1 MLALDEYI
9 KIFFGVFAIMGPY
22 SLLPIFIDLTQ
33 NKSKQEK
40 NDLAKRATIAGFLV
54 AFFSVWIGSY
64 VLGFFNISIPAFRV
78 AGGILLLISAFG
90 MLSGKVPGTK
100 QTPEELKEAQISNR
114 DLAIVPMAIP
124 LIIGP
129 GAISTII
136 VFSSYSSS
144 FVHLAI
150 MSIIVLIP
158 IINIFLFLKI
168 AVKISDKLG
177 LIGINVI
184 TRLMGLILASIGVEF
199 MASGLIKLFPGWA

>member
-1 MLALDEYI
+1 MLEFDVYI
-9 KIFFGVFAIMGPY
+9 KIFLGVFAIMGPY

-33 NKSKQEK
+33 HKSKQEK

-64 VLGFFNISIPAFRV
+64 ILGFFNISIPAFRV
-78 AGGILLLISAFG
+78 AGGMLLLISAFG

-158 IINIFLFLKI
+158 IINIFVFLKI